1 MRDQE
6 TLEVDLLRGHESD
19 PERLESLPT
28 ATVASLLH
36 LRQSEVLQY
45 IQSNGMHKLAEFDL
59 EEDRVFSAFKG
70 GPMLTFGSD
79 ELDLDA
85 EEEWRKRLNRKL
97 EPNPTGWHS
106 TITVEA
112 FVVPIRSAAD
122 PESKG
127 LLHPLL
133 RRLQAKRLSYSVF
146 DLPAVKAIITYKW
159 TMYART
165 RLMIQLGL
173 FICWLLCFYGFIVAF
188 QGEDL
193 SHSLMELLHT
203 ARGCVTVG
211 LEIGVLLCML
221 PFLAIDMTMASIYR
235 LQWICDPWHILS
247 TLTYINQVAIS
258 GMHLGRLSV
267 KSEWLTIVLAVQ
279 CIILLFRLQYWS
291 RAFRAT
297 RFAFADVLWE
307 VICDTSWLL
316 AFLFLVMG
324 GYAAA
329 FHITF
334 RTADKEPEGYGNIWK
349 SFLTIYEHVHGDIK
363 LEEFYSAKSLPVFG
377 TILAVSYIFVD
388 GFILANL
395 MVGVII
401 SSLDRVMEHADAK
414 QMVARAYLIDEVEN
428 TASLLSV
435 ARSYMSARRTE
446 YHPRYVHVLSVHEEK
461 LSQVE
466 EDQLSRQLGKRSAKR
481 LQTQHRGGVHL
492 GSGSEGEEGTTRSAA
507 NGDAGV
513 AGGGMQVEAL
523 LQVQA
528 DLKRVLKQ
536 QEDLFQLMQARSD
549 ERDFHS
555 LDGGSEP

>member
-1 MRDQE
+1 
-6 TLEVDLLRGHESD
+6 
-19 PERLESLPT
+19 
-28 ATVASLLH
+28 
-36 LRQSEVLQY
+36 
-45 IQSNGMHKLAEFDL
+45 
-59 EEDRVFSAFKG
+59 
-70 GPMLTFGSD
+70 
-79 ELDLDA
+79 
-85 EEEWRKRLNRKL
+85 
-97 EPNPTGWHS
+97 
-106 TITVEA
+106 
-112 FVVPIRSAAD
+112 
-122 PESKG
+122 
-127 LLHPLL
+127 
-133 RRLQAKRLSYSVF
+133 
-146 DLPAVKAIITYKW
+146 
-159 TMYART
+159 
-165 RLMIQLGL
+165 MIQLGL